1 MQYVRKIRRR
11 SSIFL
16 YFRSILLKIS
26 SEKFG
31 AYNRISYFCS
41 ELPTLLYYVIME
53 IKKNPNVNLE
63 TRKKVYWFTGLAA
76 ILAILFISFEWTNV
90 IKQKRHLGVFNTEIL
105 PDEVMIATVQNTPPP
120 PPPPPPMPDVIEE
133 LQVVDNDTEIE
144 ELEIESSEVDEGTL
158 VEILAQTEESA
169 PVDEDFADENKVFVI
184 VENNPEFPG
193 GAKALM
199 QYLSQN
205 IRYPAFEAET
215 GIQGRVIL
223 SFVVEKDGSITDI
236 EEMRSPSEGLT
247 KEAMRVVQSMPKWTP
262 GKQRGKAVRVKFQLP
277 VTFRLM

>member
-1 MQYVRKIRRR
+1 
-11 SSIFL
+11 
-16 YFRSILLKIS
+16 
-26 SEKFG
+26 
-31 AYNRISYFCS
+31 
-41 ELPTLLYYVIME
+41 ME